1 MKIALDAMGS
11 DYGPQNLVEG
21 AILAIKKLRM
31 EVVLIGKEDVLT
43 EILRKRNFRNP
54 RLSIVNAAEVVG
66 MHDAPKESLRRKNSS
81 VYVATQLVHHG
92 EAHGLVSAGNT
103 GATLA
108 STLRI
113 WRTLNGISRPAIATL
128 LPTQKQPV
136 VLLDVGAN
144 VDCKPRHLFDFAIM
158 GAVYARDI
166 LNRQDPRVGLLSI
179 GEEASKGNEQTFGAF
194 KLLEGST
201 LNFRGN
207 AEGRD
212 IVTGAFDVIVCDGFI
227 GNIVLKFGEAVAK
240 MILHSLKGEL
250 SKNVISYLGA
260 LAMAPAFESFK
271 KRIDYSEYGG
281 APLLGLN
288 SVCIICHGESS
299 PKAIMNAL
307 RVAAEFVNHN
317 VNDHILEE
325 LRSNPHNDTLNN
337 FVAKGKSPGFSN
349 HSIIPPE
356 RTAPK
361 K

>member
-1 MKIALDAMGS
+1 MRIALDAMGS

-21 AILAIKKLRM
+21 AILAVEKLRM
-31 EVVLIGKEDVLT
+31 EVTLIGKEETLS
-43 EILRKRNFRNP
+43 EIIRKKNFRNQ

-66 MHDAPKESLRRKNSS
+66 MQDAPKESLRKRDSS
-81 VYVATQLVHHG
+81 VNVATQLVHEG
-92 EAHGLVSAGNT
+92 EAAGLVSAGNT

-108 STLRI
+108 STLKT
-113 WRTLNGISRPAIATL
+113 WRTLEGISRPAIATL

-144 VDCKPRHLFDFAIM
+144 VDCKPRHLFQFGIM

-166 LNRQDPRVGLLSI
+166 LHRPNPRVGLLSI
-179 GEEASKGNEQTFGAF
+179 GEESSKGNEQTLGAF
-194 KLLEGST
+194 KLLEQST

-207 AEGRD
+207 TEGRD
-212 IVTGAFDVIVCDGFI
+212 ILSGDFDVIVCDGFV
-227 GNIVLKFGEAVAK
+227 GNIVLKFGESVAQ

-260 LAMAPAFESFK
+260 LAMGPAFESFK
-271 KRIDYSEYGG
+271 KRVDYSEYGG

-288 SVCIICHGESS
+288 GVCIICHGESN
-299 PKAIMNAL
+299 PKAIMNAI
-307 RVAAEFVNHN
+307 RMAGEFVNHN
-317 VNDHILEE
+317 VNSHILEE
-325 LRSNPHNDTLNN
+325 LRSNPHNAALHNDG
-337 FVAKGKSPGFSN
+337 AKNSSPGFSN

-361 K
+361 R